1 MVLFPLKDEKKN
13 ETMFSTKEV
22 VKEIKVIGDFYALV
36 LKRGE
41 EQENLVPHKVIKAL
55 EEFVDVAINELPNG
69 LPPKRYIQHH
79 LDLIPRETLPNQEAY
94 RLNPRQHVELNKQVT
109 ELI

>member
-1 MVLFPLKDEKKN
+1 MVLLPLKDEKKN

-41 EQENLVPHKVIKAL
+41 EQENLVPLEAMKVL
-55 EEFVDVAINELPNG
+55 EDFS
-69 LPPKRYIQHH
+69 
-79 LDLIPRETLPNQEAY
+79 
-94 RLNPRQHVELNKQVT
+94 
-109 ELI
+109 